1 MSPEDQSQQVD
12 EDRFEHALGEYMRY
26 HGVYASDLHIAF
38 VSAVHTEDDA
48 DRIVRAYEASL
59 TDMRAEG
66 IL

>member
-1 MSPEDQSQQVD
+1 
-12 EDRFEHALGEYMRY
+12 MRY

-38 VSAVHTEDDA
+38 VSAVHTEDDV

-59 TDMRAEG
+59 TDMREEG